1 MRELRT
7 LYWKGG
13 SLYLLDQRLL
23 PHKERY
29 VKCRGYREVAR
40 AIREMVVR
48 GAPAI
53 GVAAAYGVVLA
64 CKASRSKKAD
74 LEERIMEAAEA
85 IKSTRPTAVN
95 LFWAVDR
102 MVRLAKKA
110 METGLDV
117 YETLLREANRMAE
130 ADIEANKRIG
140 EYGKGLIPDGATVM
154 TYCNAGGLATVGYGT
169 AIGVIRAAF
178 EEGKKVSVLV
188 PETRPKL
195 QGARLTAYELRR
207 LGIPYKI
214 ITDNMASMLMSMG
227 KVGCIVVG
235 ADRVLARTG
244 HVVNKIGTLGLA
256 IPAKYFGVPF
266 YVAAPLSSF
275 DFENKPEEVKIEE
288 RDERE
293 VLTFAGKSIAPRG
306 SNAVNLAFDIT
317 PPNLISAIITEY
329 GVYEP
334 SGLMM
339 LEQYARTDNV

>member
-1 MRELRT
+1 LRELRT
-7 LYWKGG
+7 LYWKNG

-23 PHKERY
+23 PHRERY
-29 VKCRGYREVAR
+29 IRCRGYREVAR
-40 AIREMVVR
+40 AIRSMVVR

-64 CKASRSKKAD
+64 CKPRGRGDAG
-74 LEERIMEAAEA
+74 LERRIMEAAET

-102 MVRLAKKA
+102 MVRLAKEA
-110 METGLDV
+110 LERGEDV

-130 ADIEANKRIG
+130 ADIEANRRIG
-140 EYGKGLIPDGATVM
+140 EYGKGLIPDGSTVM

-169 AIGVIRAAF
+169 ALGVIRAAH
-178 EEGKKVSVLV
+178 ESGKSIFVLV

-195 QGARLTAYELRR
+195 QGARLTAYELRK

-214 ITDNMASMLMSMG
+214 ITDNMAAMVMSRG
-227 KVGCIVVG
+227 LVSCIVVG

-244 HVVNKIGTLGLA
+244 HVINKIGTLGLA
-256 IPAKYFGVPF
+256 IAARYFGIPL

-275 DFENKPEEVKIEE
+275 DFDKRPEEVKIEE
-288 RDERE
+288 RDTNE
-293 VLTFAGKSIAPRG
+293 VLTFAGKIIAPRG
-306 SNAVNLAFDIT
+306 SDAMNLAFDIT
-317 PPNLISAIITEY
+317 PPELVSAVITEY

-334 SGLMM
+334 GGLML
-339 LEQYARTDNV
+339 LEKYARPEGV

>member
-1 MRELRT
+1 MREPRT

-23 PHKERY
+23 PHRERY
-29 VKCRGYREVAR
+29 VRCRGYRDVAR
-40 AIREMVVR
+40 AIREMIVR

-64 CKASRSKKAD
+64 CKSSGSKKTG
-74 LEERIMEAAEA
+74 LETRVMEAAEE

-102 MVRLAKKA
+102 MVRLAKEAK
-110 METGLDV
+110 ERGLDV
-117 YETLLREANRMAE
+117 YETLLHEANRMAE
-130 ADIEANKRIG
+130 ADIEANRRIG
-140 EYGKGLIPDGATVM
+140 EYGKGLVPDGATVM

-178 EEGKKVSVLV
+178 EEGKKILVLV

-195 QGARLTAYELRR
+195 QGARLTAYELKRI
-207 LGIPYKI
+207 GIPYKI
-214 ITDNMASMLMSMG
+214 ITDNMAAMLMSRG
-227 KVGCIVVG
+227 EVSCIVVG

-256 IPAKYFGVPF
+256 ISAKYFGVPF

-275 DFENKPEEVKIEE
+275 DFEKRPEDVKIEE

-293 VLTFAGKSIAPRG
+293 VLTFAGKSIAPNG
-306 SNAVNLAFDIT
+306 SKAVNLAFDIT
-317 PPNLISAIITEY
+317 PPDLVSAVITEY

-339 LEQYARTDNV
+339 LEKYAPLDTE

>member
-1 MRELRT
+1 LRELRT

-23 PHKERY
+23 PHRERY
-29 VKCRGYREVAR
+29 VRCRGYRDVAR
-40 AIREMVVR
+40 AIREMIVR

-53 GVAAAYGVVLA
+53 GVAAAYGIVLA
-64 CKASRSKKAD
+64 CKTAGGKKAM
-74 LEERIMEAAEA
+74 LEARIMEAAEA

-102 MVRLAKKA
+102 MVRLAKEA
-110 METGLDV
+110 IESGLDV
-117 YETLLREANRMAE
+117 YETLLQEANRMAE
-130 ADIEANKRIG
+130 ADIEANRRIG

-178 EEGKKVSVLV
+178 EGGKKISVLV

-195 QGARLTAYELRR
+195 QGARLTAYELKR

-256 IPAKYFGVPF
+256 ISARYFGVPF

-275 DFENKPEEVKIEE
+275 DFERKPDEVKIEE
-288 RDERE
+288 RDEQE
-293 VLTFAGKSIAPRG
+293 VLTIAGKSIAPRG
-306 SNAVNLAFDIT
+306 SKAVNLAFDIT
-317 PPNLISAIITEY
+317 PPELVSAIITEY

-334 SGLMM
+334 SGLML
-339 LEQYARTDNV
+339 LEKYARPHTG